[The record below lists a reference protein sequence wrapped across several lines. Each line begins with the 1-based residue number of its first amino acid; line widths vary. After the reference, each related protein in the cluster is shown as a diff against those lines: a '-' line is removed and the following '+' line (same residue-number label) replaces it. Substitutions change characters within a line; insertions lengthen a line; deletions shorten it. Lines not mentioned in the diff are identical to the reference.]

1 MVDPAPTPPLGGRRP
16 RSLRSRLLAAGVSDS
31 GRALA
36 CLGDPALTRLLPP
49 AGADDPG
56 APAHALAGALA
67 ATADPDL
74 ALLSLVR
81 LARAVDDGAGGPAG
95 AGTEAD
101 NGDAGTGNT
110 ADGGT
115 GTEAADAGAGDGAGP
130 RESPRRLLARL
141 LRRAPDAAARAAP
154 RPDWAPA
161 PVGEDA
167 PDEQLRHLQRLL
179 AVLGSSSAL
188 GDFLAAHPEGLA
200 ALAPAR
206 APDAPGL
213 PDARTA
219 LSAAVTEALGR
230 PAAGDDPDSAPDGG
244 TGTADRDAVARAT
257 SALRTAYRNRLLGI
271 VADDLTSPDPYQ
283 HVETVGRRMSDLADA
298 ALDAALLIARRA
310 VGPPARDAALAV
322 IAMGKTGARELNYI
336 SDVDVVYVVAPA
348 EGRQVPEE
356 ELLAAGT
363 AIATELAAVVSS
375 TGAEP
380 PLWPLDTGLRPEGKD
395 GALVRTLASHVAYYQ
410 RWAASWEFQ
419 ALLKARAAAGD
430 EALGRAYEQAVAPFI
445 WSASLRDNF
454 VDDARAMRR
463 RVERASEPRNGQDR
477 RIKLGPGGLRD
488 VEFTVQLLQLVH
500 GRGDRSLRVRP
511 TLTALRALS
520 DGGYVSRGAA
530 GALGD
535 GYRVLRLLEHR
546 SQLHRL
552 RRTHDLPDSDA
563 DLRRIGRGIDRT
575 ALNDPDTLREAFRA
589 ARRQVRSLHE
599 EIYYRPLLGA
609 AAGLTADEMTLTP
622 RAAGERL
629 AAVGYRDPAGAMHHI
644 QALTEGVSRRAAIQ
658 RQLLPVIIGW
668 LGEGPDPDSG
678 LLSFRTLSEK
688 IGGSHWYLAML
699 RDSPVAAR
707 RLCHVLSG
715 ARWTTDRLAERPES
729 IAWLDDDAELQPRD
743 AAALRE
749 EACHILRR
757 RSLHASDA
765 ADPEHEAREAM
776 QAVMSLRSR
785 ELLRAAL
792 ADSLDGLDPAR
803 TAAILTAATDA
814 ALEGALGIATAL
826 VIARRDGA
834 RALADG
840 PDERGRWA
848 AARADHAII
857 AMGRLGGAETGFASD
872 ADLLFVHRPRGG
884 ADGRAAVDAAAGAPE
899 AAGTMTVGAASE
911 SAAEAAAAEAEEVA
925 RTVVGLLAGARPH
938 PLTADADLRPEGRR
952 GPMSR
957 SLDSYREYYGR
968 WARTWERQALLRA
981 RPCAGDEDLA
991 RAFTDLID
999 PLRWPR
1005 EGLEPQALREIRRLK
1020 ARMESERLPRGADP
1034 ALHLKLGPGGLSDVE
1049 WVAQILQLSHAGT
1062 HPGLRTTSTIGALE
1076 AAARDGLIDAEDAR
1090 RLTASW
1096 QLATRVRAANVIGT
1110 GRDGGARIDLLPSD
1124 PLEIRVVGRLLG
1136 LEPGRERDLE
1146 DLYRKTARHA
1156 RLVAERILFGGAG
1169 AAGGS
1174 AAAGAVTAP
1183 SPPVAAAP
1191 PTAATLS
1198 PSAAAAGTATSP
1210 AAPSPVPTAAPQ
1222 AGPPQA
1228 AVRRGSGSPPGG
1240 TGPATSDGASPGR
1253 PTPKPA
1259 SAPTPPSAPGRTPP
1273 SAPGQALPAP
1283 ASPGGRRRRQNRGP
1297 YPWS

>member
-36 CLGDPALTRLLPP
+36 CLGDGALTRLLPP
-49 AGADDPG
+49 APADDPG
-56 APAHALAGALA
+56 AGAHALAGALA
-67 ATADPDL
+67 AAADPDL

-81 LARAVDDGAGGPAG
+81 LARALDADPA
-95 AGTEAD
+95 
-101 NGDAGTGNT
+101 
-110 ADGGT
+110 
-115 GTEAADAGAGDGAGP
+115 AGP
-130 RESPRRLLARL
+130 RDSPRDLLARL

-219 LSAAVTEALGR
+219 LRAAVTGALGR
-230 PAAGDDPDSAPDGG
+230 PAAEGGPGSEGGPGDAGGGADGAGDGPDGPGSGPDGG
-244 TGTADRDAVARAT
+244 TGAADRDAVVRAT
-257 SALRTAYRNRLLGI
+257 SALRTAYRDRLLGI

-500 GRGDRSLRVRP
+500 GRGDQTLRVRP

-622 RAAGERL
+622 RAASERL

-884 ADGRAAVDAAAGAPE
+884 EV
-899 AAGTMTVGAASE
+899 SE
-911 SAAEAAAAEAEEVA
+911 SAAEAAAAEAEEIA

-1034 ALHLKLGPGGLSDVE
+1034 ARHLKLGPGGLSDVE

-1090 RLTASW
+1090 RLTAAW

-1174 AAAGAVTAP
+1174 ATAGAATAP
-1183 SPPVAAAP
+1183 SPSSAAAP
-1191 PTAATLS
+1191 PTAAAVS
-1198 PSAAAAGTATSP
+1198 PSAAVAGTAASP
-1210 AAPSPVPTAAPQ
+1210 AAPSPLRSAAARAATAPSPPTASAAAPQ
-1222 AGPPQA
+1222 AGPPGTA
-1228 AVRRGSGSPPGG
+1228 ARRGSGPPPGA

-1259 SAPTPPSAPGRTPP
+1259 SAPTPPSAPGRTLP
-1273 SAPGQALPAP
+1273 SAP

>member
-36 CLGDPALTRLLPP
+36 CLGDGALTRLLPP
-49 AGADDPG
+49 APADDPG
-56 APAHALAGALA
+56 AGAHALAGALA
-67 ATADPDL
+67 AAADPDL

-81 LARAVDDGAGGPAG
+81 LARALDADPA
-95 AGTEAD
+95 
-101 NGDAGTGNT
+101 
-110 ADGGT
+110 
-115 GTEAADAGAGDGAGP
+115 AGP
-130 RESPRRLLARL
+130 RDSPRDLLARL

-219 LSAAVTEALGR
+219 LRAAVTGALGR
-230 PAAGDDPDSAPDGG
+230 PAAEGGPGSEGGPGDAGGGADGAGDGPDGPGSGPDGG
-244 TGTADRDAVARAT
+244 TGAADRDAVVRAT
-257 SALRTAYRNRLLGI
+257 SALRTAYRDRLLGI

-500 GRGDRSLRVRP
+500 GRGDQTLRVRP

-884 ADGRAAVDAAAGAPE
+884 EV
-899 AAGTMTVGAASE
+899 SE
-911 SAAEAAAAEAEEVA
+911 SAAEAAAAEAEEIA

-1034 ALHLKLGPGGLSDVE
+1034 ARHLKLGPGGLSDVE

-1090 RLTASW
+1090 RLTAAW

-1174 AAAGAVTAP
+1174 ATAGAATAP
-1183 SPPVAAAP
+1183 SPSSAAAP
-1191 PTAATLS
+1191 PTAAAVS
-1198 PSAAAAGTATSP
+1198 PSAAVAGTAASP
-1210 AAPSPVPTAAPQ
+1210 AAPSPLRSAATARAATAPSPPGASVAAAPQ
-1222 AGPPQA
+1222 VGPPGA

-1240 TGPATSDGASPGR
+1240 TGPAASDGASPGR

-1259 SAPTPPSAPGRTPP
+1259 SAPTPPSAPGRTLP
-1273 SAPGQALPAP
+1273 SAP

>member
-81 LARAVDDGAGGPAG
+81 LARAVDA
-95 AGTEAD
+95 
-101 NGDAGTGNT
+101 
-110 ADGGT
+110 
-115 GTEAADAGAGDGAGP
+115 GAGP

-219 LSAAVTEALGR
+219 LRAAVTGALGR
-230 PAAGDDPDSAPDGG
+230 PAAEDGPGSEGDPGDAGGGADGAGDGPDGPGSGPDGG
-244 TGTADRDAVARAT
+244 TGAADRDAVARAT
-257 SALRTAYRNRLLGI
+257 SALRTAYRDRLLGI

-310 VGPPARDAALAV
+310 VGPPARDTALAV

-463 RVERASEPRNGQDR
+463 RVERASEPRDGQDR

-500 GRGDRSLRVRP
+500 GRGDQTLRVRP

-792 ADSLDGLDPAR
+792 ADSLDGLDPVR

-857 AMGRLGGAETGFASD
+857 AMGRFGGAETGFASD

-884 ADGRAAVDAAAGAPE
+884 EV
-899 AAGTMTVGAASE
+899 SE
-911 SAAEAAAAEAEEVA
+911 TAAEAAAAEAEEVA

-1090 RLTASW
+1090 RLTAAW

-1174 AAAGAVTAP
+1174 AAAGAATAP
-1183 SPPVAAAP
+1183 SPPGAAPSPPGASVAAAP
-1191 PTAATLS
+1191 P
-1198 PSAAAAGTATSP
+1198 
-1210 AAPSPVPTAAPQ
+1210 
-1222 AGPPQA
+1222 AGPSRA
-1228 AVRRGSGSPPGG
+1228 AVRRGSGAPPGG

-1273 SAPGQALPAP
+1273 SAPGQALPAAP

>member
-81 LARAVDDGAGGPAG
+81 LARAVDDGPGGPAG

-110 ADGGT
+110 ADVGT
-115 GTEAADAGAGDGAGP
+115 GTEAAGAGP
-130 RESPRRLLARL
+130 RDSPRRLLARL

-219 LSAAVTEALGR
+219 LRAAVTGALGR
-230 PAAGDDPDSAPDGG
+230 PAAGDDPGSEGGPGDTGGGADGAGDGPDNPDSAPDGG

-310 VGPPARDAALAV
+310 VGPPARDTALAV

-500 GRGDRSLRVRP
+500 GRGDQSLRVRP

-743 AAALRE
+743 ADALRE

-884 ADGRAAVDAAAGAPE
+884 GDGRAAAGASEPAAAGA
-899 AAGTMTVGAASE
+899 SE
-911 SAAEAAAAEAEEVA
+911 TAAEAAAAEAEEVA

-999 PLRWPR
+999 PLRRPR

-1034 ALHLKLGPGGLSDVE
+1034 ARHLKLGPGGLSDVE

-1090 RLTASW
+1090 RLIAAW

-1169 AAGGS
+1169 GS
-1174 AAAGAVTAP
+1174 AAAGAATAP
-1183 SPPVAAAP
+1183 SPPVAAASP
-1191 PTAATLS
+1191 PGAS
-1198 PSAAAAGTATSP
+1198 
-1210 AAPSPVPTAAPQ
+1210 VAAPQ
-1222 AGPPQA
+1222 AGPPRGA
-1228 AVRRGSGSPPGG
+1228 AVRRGSGSSSGG
-1240 TGPATSDGASPGR
+1240 TGPATSDGTSPGR
-1253 PTPKPA
+1253 STPKPA

-1273 SAPGQALPAP
+1273 SAPGQALPTP

>member
-36 CLGDPALTRLLPP
+36 CLGDGALTRLLPP
-49 AGADDPG
+49 APADDPG
-56 APAHALAGALA
+56 TGAHALAGALA
-67 ATADPDL
+67 AAADPDL

-81 LARAVDDGAGGPAG
+81 LARALDADPA
-95 AGTEAD
+95 
-101 NGDAGTGNT
+101 
-110 ADGGT
+110 
-115 GTEAADAGAGDGAGP
+115 AGP
-130 RESPRRLLARL
+130 RDSPRDLLARL

-154 RPDWAPA
+154 RPDWAPS

-188 GDFLAAHPEGLA
+188 GDFLAAHPGALA

-206 APDAPGL
+206 APDAPGQ

-219 LSAAVTEALGR
+219 LRIAVTRALGR
-230 PAAGDDPDSAPDGG
+230 LDGDSGADDP
-244 TGTADRDAVARAT
+244 DAVARAT

-310 VGPPARDAALAV
+310 VGPPARGTALAV

-348 EGRQVPEE
+348 EGRQTPEE

-363 AIATELAAVVSS
+363 ALATELAAVVSA

-463 RVERASEPRNGQDR
+463 RVERASEPRDGQDR

-500 GRGDRSLRVRP
+500 GRGDQTLRVRP

-814 ALEGALGIATAL
+814 VLEGALGIATAL
-826 VIARRDGA
+826 VIARRDGV

-857 AMGRLGGAETGFASD
+857 AMGRFGGAETGFASD

-884 ADGRAAVDAAAGAPE
+884 EV
-899 AAGTMTVGAASE
+899 SE
-911 SAAEAAAAEAEEVA
+911 TAAEAAAAEAEEVA

-999 PLRWPR
+999 PLRRPR

-1034 ALHLKLGPGGLSDVE
+1034 ARHLKLGPGGLSDVE

-1076 AAARDGLIDAEDAR
+1076 AAARDGLIDAEVAR
-1090 RLTASW
+1090 RLTAAW

-1174 AAAGAVTAP
+1174 AAAGAATAP
-1183 SPPVAAAP
+1183 SPPSAAPSPGASVAAAP
-1191 PTAATLS
+1191 P
-1198 PSAAAAGTATSP
+1198 
-1210 AAPSPVPTAAPQ
+1210 
-1222 AGPPQA
+1222 AGPPRA

-1240 TGPATSDGASPGR
+1240 TTGPAASDGTSPGR
-1253 PTPKPA
+1253 STPKPA
-1259 SAPTPPSAPGRTPP
+1259 SAPTPP

>member
-1 MVDPAPTPPLGGRRP
+1 MVDPAPTPSLGGRRP

-36 CLGDPALTRLLPP
+36 CLGDGALTRLLPP
-49 AGADDPG
+49 APADDPG
-56 APAHALAGALA
+56 AGAHALAGALA
-67 ATADPDL
+67 AAADPDL

-81 LARAVDDGAGGPAG
+81 LARALDAGAGAGDTADDDAGGPAR
-95 AGTEAD
+95 
-101 NGDAGTGNT
+101 
-110 ADGGT
+110 ADG
-115 GTEAADAGAGDGAGP
+115 P
-130 RESPRRLLARL
+130 RDSPRRLLARL

-154 RPDWAPA
+154 RPDWAPS

-206 APDAPGL
+206 APDAPGQ

-219 LSAAVTEALGR
+219 LRAAVTGALGR
-230 PAAGDDPDSAPDGG
+230 LGDDDGPGSEGGPGNAGGGADGAGNGPDGPDSGPAAG
-244 TGTADRDAVARAT
+244 TGTADRDAVARTT
-257 SALRTAYRNRLLGI
+257 SALRTAYRERLLGI
-271 VADDLTSPDPYQ
+271 VADDLTAPDPYQ

-310 VGPPARDAALAV
+310 VGPPARGTALAV

-500 GRGDRSLRVRP
+500 GRGDQTLRVRP

-857 AMGRLGGAETGFASD
+857 AMGRFGGAETGFASD

-884 ADGRAAVDAAAGAPE
+884 EVSE
-899 AAGTMTVGAASE
+899 A
-911 SAAEAAAAEAEEVA
+911 AAEAAAAEAEEVA
-925 RTVVGLLAGARPH
+925 RTVVRLLAGARPH

-999 PLRWPR
+999 PLRRPR

-1034 ALHLKLGPGGLSDVE
+1034 ARHLKLGPGGLSDVE

-1090 RLTASW
+1090 RLTAAW

-1174 AAAGAVTAP
+1174 AAAGTATAP
-1183 SPPVAAAP
+1183 SPPSAAP
-1191 PTAATLS
+1191 PPPGAS
-1198 PSAAAAGTATSP
+1198 V
-1210 AAPSPVPTAAPQ
+1210 AAPP
-1222 AGPPQA
+1222 AGPPRS
-1228 AVRRGSGSPPGG
+1228 AVRRGSGPPPGG
-1240 TGPATSDGASPGR
+1240 TGPATSDGTSPGR

-1259 SAPTPPSAPGRTPP
+1259 SAPTPPSAPGRT
-1273 SAPGQALPAP
+1273 LPAAP
-1283 ASPGGRRRRQNRGP
+1283 ASLGGRRRRQNRGP

>member
-36 CLGDPALTRLLPP
+36 CLGDGALTRLLPP
-49 AGADDPG
+49 APADDPG
-56 APAHALAGALA
+56 AGAHALAGALA

-81 LARAVDDGAGGPAG
+81 LARAVDAGAGAGDTADDDAGGPAR
-95 AGTEAD
+95 
-101 NGDAGTGNT
+101 
-110 ADGGT
+110 ADG
-115 GTEAADAGAGDGAGP
+115 P
-130 RESPRRLLARL
+130 RDSPRDLLARL

-154 RPDWAPA
+154 RPDWAPS

-188 GDFLAAHPEGLA
+188 GDFLAAHPDALA

-206 APDAPGL
+206 APGAPGQ

-219 LSAAVTEALGR
+219 LRAAVTGALGR
-230 PAAGDDPDSAPDGG
+230 LGDDDGSLDGDSG
-244 TGTADRDAVARAT
+244 ADDPDAVARAT
-257 SALRTAYRNRLLGI
+257 SALRTAYRERLLGI
-271 VADDLTSPDPYQ
+271 VADDLTAPDPYQ

-310 VGPPARDAALAV
+310 VGPPARDTALAV

-520 DGGYVSRGAA
+520 NGGYVSRGAA

-884 ADGRAAVDAAAGAPE
+884 EV
-899 AAGTMTVGAASE
+899 SE
-911 SAAEAAAAEAEEVA
+911 SAAEAAAAEAEDVA

-999 PLRWPR
+999 PLRRPR

-1090 RLTASW
+1090 RLTAAW

-1174 AAAGAVTAP
+1174 ATAGAATAP
-1183 SPPVAAAP
+1183 SPPSAAAP
-1191 PTAATLS
+1191 PPGAS
-1198 PSAAAAGTATSP
+1198 
-1210 AAPSPVPTAAPQ
+1210 VAAPQ
-1222 AGPPQA
+1222 ASPPRGA
-1228 AVRRGSGSPPGG
+1228 AVRRGSGSSSGG
-1240 TGPATSDGASPGR
+1240 TGPAASDGTSPGR
-1253 PTPKPA
+1253 SMPKPA
-1259 SAPTPPSAPGRTPP
+1259 SVPTPPSAPGRTPP
-1273 SAPGQALPAP
+1273 SAPGQALPTP

>member
-36 CLGDPALTRLLPP
+36 CLGDGALTRLLPP
-49 AGADDPG
+49 APADDPG
-56 APAHALAGALA
+56 TGAHALAGALA
-67 ATADPDL
+67 AAADPDL

-81 LARAVDDGAGGPAG
+81 LARALDAGAGAGDTADDDAGGPAR
-95 AGTEAD
+95 
-101 NGDAGTGNT
+101 
-110 ADGGT
+110 ADG
-115 GTEAADAGAGDGAGP
+115 P
-130 RESPRRLLARL
+130 RDSPRDLLARL

-154 RPDWAPA
+154 RPDWAPS

-188 GDFLAAHPEGLA
+188 GDFLAAHPDALA

-206 APDAPGL
+206 APGAPGQ
-213 PDARTA
+213 PDTRTA
-219 LSAAVTEALGR
+219 LRAAVTGALGR
-230 PAAGDDPDSAPDGG
+230 PVAEDGPGSEGDPGGADGAGDGPDDPDSAPDGG

-271 VADDLTSPDPYQ
+271 VADDLTATDPYQ

-310 VGPPARDAALAV
+310 VGSPARNTALAV

-348 EGRQVPEE
+348 EGRRVPEE

-395 GALVRTLASHVAYYQ
+395 GALVRTLASHVAYYR

-500 GRGDRSLRVRP
+500 GRGDQTLRVRP

-803 TAAILTAATDA
+803 TAAILTAAADA

-884 ADGRAAVDAAAGAPE
+884 ATG
-899 AAGTMTVGAASE
+899 ASE
-911 SAAEAAAAEAEEVA
+911 TAAEAAAAEAEEVA

-1034 ALHLKLGPGGLSDVE
+1034 ARHLKLGPGGLSDVE

-1090 RLTASW
+1090 RLTAAW

-1156 RLVAERILFGGAG
+1156 RLVAERILFGRAED
-1169 AAGGS
+1169 AGGS
-1174 AAAGAVTAP
+1174 AAAGAATAP
-1183 SPPVAAAP
+1183 SPSSAAAPPPGVSVAAAP
-1191 PTAATLS
+1191 QVGP
-1198 PSAAAAGTATSP
+1198 PGAAA
-1210 AAPSPVPTAAPQ
+1210 
-1222 AGPPQA
+1222 
-1228 AVRRGSGSPPGG
+1228 RRGSGSSPGA

-1253 PTPKPA
+1253 PTPKLA
-1259 SAPTPPSAPGRTPP
+1259 SAPTPP

>member
-81 LARAVDDGAGGPAG
+81 LARAVDAGAGGS
-95 AGTEAD
+95 
-101 NGDAGTGNT
+101 
-110 ADGGT
+110 
-115 GTEAADAGAGDGAGP
+115 AGAGDGAGP
-130 RESPRRLLARL
+130 RDSSRRLLARL

-219 LSAAVTEALGR
+219 LRAAVTGALGR
-230 PAAGDDPDSAPDGG
+230 PAAEGGPGSEGGPGDAGGGADGAGATPDGPGSGPDGG
-244 TGTADRDAVARAT
+244 TGAADRDAVVRAT
-257 SALRTAYRNRLLGI
+257 SALRTAYRDRLLGI

-348 EGRQVPEE
+348 EGRRVPEE

-500 GRGDRSLRVRP
+500 GRGDQTLRVRP

-840 PDERGRWA
+840 PDEEGRWA

-884 ADGRAAVDAAAGAPE
+884 EV
-899 AAGTMTVGAASE
+899 SE
-911 SAAEAAAAEAEEVA
+911 TAAEAAAAEAEEVA
-925 RTVVGLLAGARPH
+925 RTVVRLLAGARPH

-999 PLRWPR
+999 PLRRPR
-1005 EGLEPQALREIRRLK
+1005 EGLEPQALREVRRLK

-1090 RLTASW
+1090 RLTAAW

-1174 AAAGAVTAP
+1174 AAAGAATAP
-1183 SPPVAAAP
+1183 SPPSAALPPGASVAAAP
-1191 PTAATLS
+1191 P
-1198 PSAAAAGTATSP
+1198 
-1210 AAPSPVPTAAPQ
+1210 
-1222 AGPPQA
+1222 AGPPRGA
-1228 AVRRGSGSPPGG
+1228 SRRGSGSPPGG
-1240 TGPATSDGASPGR
+1240 TGPAGSGGEPPRR

-1259 SAPTPPSAPGRTPP
+1259 SAPTPPSEPGRNLP
-1273 SAPGQALPAP
+1273 SAPGEALPAAQ

>member
-36 CLGDPALTRLLPP
+36 CLGDGALTRLLPP
-49 AGADDPG
+49 APADDPG
-56 APAHALAGALA
+56 AGAHALAGALA
-67 ATADPDL
+67 AAADPDL

-81 LARAVDDGAGGPAG
+81 LARALDADPA
-95 AGTEAD
+95 
-101 NGDAGTGNT
+101 
-110 ADGGT
+110 
-115 GTEAADAGAGDGAGP
+115 AGP
-130 RESPRRLLARL
+130 RDSPRDLLARL

-154 RPDWAPA
+154 RPDWALS

-188 GDFLAAHPEGLA
+188 GDFLAAHPDALA

-206 APDAPGL
+206 APDAPGQ

-219 LSAAVTEALGR
+219 LRAAVTGALGR
-230 PAAGDDPDSAPDGG
+230 PGDDDGSLDGDSG
-244 TGTADRDAVARAT
+244 TDDPDAVARAT

-310 VGPPARDAALAV
+310 VGPPARDTALAV

-463 RVERASEPRNGQDR
+463 RVERASEPRDGQDR

-500 GRGDRSLRVRP
+500 GRGDQTLRVRP

-765 ADPEHEAREAM
+765 ANPEHEAREAM

-826 VIARRDGA
+826 VIARRDGV

-857 AMGRLGGAETGFASD
+857 AMGRLGGAETSFASD

-884 ADGRAAVDAAAGAPE
+884 E
-899 AAGTMTVGAASE
+899 ASE
-911 SAAEAAAAEAEEVA
+911 TAAEAAAAEAEEVA

-1005 EGLEPQALREIRRLK
+1005 GGLEPQALREIRRLK

-1090 RLTASW
+1090 RLTAAW

-1174 AAAGAVTAP
+1174 AAAGAATAP
-1183 SPPVAAAP
+1183 SPPSAALPPGASVAAAP
-1191 PTAATLS
+1191 P
-1198 PSAAAAGTATSP
+1198 
-1210 AAPSPVPTAAPQ
+1210 
-1222 AGPPQA
+1222 AGPPRGA
-1228 AVRRGSGSPPGG
+1228 SRRGSGSPPGG
-1240 TGPATSDGASPGR
+1240 TGPAASDGASPGR

-1259 SAPTPPSAPGRTPP
+1259 SAPTPPSAPGRTLP
-1273 SAPGQALPAP
+1273 SAPGQALPAAQ

>member
-81 LARAVDDGAGGPAG
+81 LARAVDAGAGGS
-95 AGTEAD
+95 
-101 NGDAGTGNT
+101 
-110 ADGGT
+110 
-115 GTEAADAGAGDGAGP
+115 AGAGDGAGP
-130 RESPRRLLARL
+130 RDSPRRLLARL

-219 LSAAVTEALGR
+219 LRAAVTGALGR
-230 PAAGDDPDSAPDGG
+230 PAAGDGPGSEGGPGDAGGGADGAGDGPDNPDSAPDGG

-310 VGPPARDAALAV
+310 VGPPARDTALAV

-463 RVERASEPRNGQDR
+463 RVERASEPRNGRDR

-500 GRGDRSLRVRP
+500 GRGDQTLRVRP

-884 ADGRAAVDAAAGAPE
+884 EV
-899 AAGTMTVGAASE
+899 SE
-911 SAAEAAAAEAEEVA
+911 TAAEAAAAEAEEVA

-1034 ALHLKLGPGGLSDVE
+1034 ARHLKLGPGGLSDVE

-1090 RLTASW
+1090 RLTAAW

-1174 AAAGAVTAP
+1174 AAAGAATAP
-1183 SPPVAAAP
+1183 SPPSAAPSPGASVAAAP
-1191 PTAATLS
+1191 P
-1198 PSAAAAGTATSP
+1198 
-1210 AAPSPVPTAAPQ
+1210 
-1222 AGPPQA
+1222 AGPPRA

-1240 TGPATSDGASPGR
+1240 TTGPAASDGTSPGR
-1253 PTPKPA
+1253 STPKPA
-1259 SAPTPPSAPGRTPP
+1259 SAPTPP

>member
-1 MVDPAPTPPLGGRRP
+1 
-16 RSLRSRLLAAGVSDS
+16 
-31 GRALA
+31 
-36 CLGDPALTRLLPP
+36 
-49 AGADDPG
+49 
-56 APAHALAGALA
+56 
-67 ATADPDL
+67 
-74 ALLSLVR
+74 
-81 LARAVDDGAGGPAG
+81 
-95 AGTEAD
+95 
-101 NGDAGTGNT
+101 
-110 ADGGT
+110 
-115 GTEAADAGAGDGAGP
+115 
-130 RESPRRLLARL
+130 
-141 LRRAPDAAARAAP
+141 
-154 RPDWAPA
+154 
-161 PVGEDA
+161 
-167 PDEQLRHLQRLL
+167 
-179 AVLGSSSAL
+179 
-188 GDFLAAHPEGLA
+188 
-200 ALAPAR
+200 
-206 APDAPGL
+206 PDAPGL

-219 LSAAVTEALGR
+219 LRAAVTGALGR
-230 PAAGDDPDSAPDGG
+230 PAAGDGPGSEGGPGDAGGGADGAGAVPDGPGSGPDGG

-500 GRGDRSLRVRP
+500 GRGDQTLRVRP

-826 VIARRDGA
+826 AIARRDGA
-834 RALADG
+834 RALAGG
-840 PDERGRWA
+840 PDEEGRWA

-884 ADGRAAVDAAAGAPE
+884 EV
-899 AAGTMTVGAASE
+899 SE
-911 SAAEAAAAEAEEVA
+911 TAAEAAAAEAEEVA

-999 PLRWPR
+999 PLRRPR

-1034 ALHLKLGPGGLSDVE
+1034 ARHLKLGPGGLSDVE

-1090 RLTASW
+1090 RLTAAW

-1174 AAAGAVTAP
+1174 AAAGAATAP
-1183 SPPVAAAP
+1183 SPPVAAA
-1191 PTAATLS
+1191 S
-1198 PSAAAAGTATSP
+1198 PSGASVA
-1210 AAPSPVPTAAPQ
+1210 AAPQ
-1222 AGPPQA
+1222 VGPPGA
-1228 AVRRGSGSPPGG
+1228 AARRGSGSPPGG
-1240 TGPATSDGASPGR
+1240 TGPAASDGASPGR

-1259 SAPTPPSAPGRTPP
+1259 SAPTPPSAPGRTLP
-1273 SAPGQALPAP
+1273 SAP

>member
-81 LARAVDDGAGGPAG
+81 LARAVDDGAG
-95 AGTEAD
+95 
-101 NGDAGTGNT
+101 
-110 ADGGT
+110 
-115 GTEAADAGAGDGAGP
+115 P
-130 RESPRRLLARL
+130 RDSPRRLLARL

-219 LSAAVTEALGR
+219 LRAAVTGALGR
-230 PAAGDDPDSAPDGG
+230 PAAEGGPGSEGSPGDTGGGADGAGDGPDDPDSGPDGG
-244 TGTADRDAVARAT
+244 TGPADRDAVARAT

-348 EGRQVPEE
+348 EGRRVPEE

-500 GRGDRSLRVRP
+500 GRGDQTLRVRP

-826 VIARRDGA
+826 AIARRDGA
-834 RALADG
+834 RALAGG
-840 PDERGRWA
+840 PDEEGRWA

-884 ADGRAAVDAAAGAPE
+884 EV
-899 AAGTMTVGAASE
+899 SE
-911 SAAEAAAAEAEEVA
+911 TAAEAAAAEAEEVA

-1034 ALHLKLGPGGLSDVE
+1034 ARHLKLGPGGLSDVE

-1076 AAARDGLIDAEDAR
+1076 AAARDGLIDADDAR
-1090 RLTASW
+1090 RLIAAW

-1146 DLYRKTARHA
+1146 DIYRKTARHA

-1174 AAAGAVTAP
+1174 AAVGAATAP
-1183 SPPVAAAP
+1183 SPPVAAASP
-1191 PTAATLS
+1191 PGASVA
-1198 PSAAAAGTATSP
+1198 
-1210 AAPSPVPTAAPQ
+1210 AAPQ
-1222 AGPPQA
+1222 VGPPGA
-1228 AVRRGSGSPPGG
+1228 AVRRGSGSPPDG
-1240 TGPATSDGASPGR
+1240 TGPAASDGASPGR

>member
-81 LARAVDDGAGGPAG
+81 LARAVD
-95 AGTEAD
+95 
-101 NGDAGTGNT
+101 
-110 ADGGT
+110 
-115 GTEAADAGAGDGAGP
+115 DGAGP

-219 LSAAVTEALGR
+219 LRAAVTGALGR
-230 PAAGDDPDSAPDGG
+230 PAAEDGPGSEGDPGDAGGGADGAGDGPDGPDSGPDNG

-310 VGPPARDAALAV
+310 VGSPARNTALAV

-500 GRGDRSLRVRP
+500 GRGDQSLRVRP

-884 ADGRAAVDAAAGAPE
+884 ATG
-899 AAGTMTVGAASE
+899 ASE
-911 SAAEAAAAEAEEVA
+911 TAAEAAAAEAEEVA

-999 PLRWPR
+999 PLRRPR

-1090 RLTASW
+1090 RLIAAW

-1146 DLYRKTARHA
+1146 DLYRKMARHA

-1169 AAGGS
+1169 AAGGR
-1174 AAAGAVTAP
+1174 AAAGAATAS
-1183 SPPVAAAP
+1183 SPPVAAASP
-1191 PTAATLS
+1191 PGAS
-1198 PSAAAAGTATSP
+1198 VAAAP
-1210 AAPSPVPTAAPQ
+1210 P
-1222 AGPPQA
+1222 AGPSRA
-1228 AVRRGSGSPPGG
+1228 AVRRGSGPPPGG

>member
-81 LARAVDDGAGGPAG
+81 LARAVDDGPGGSAG
-95 AGTEAD
+95 AGA
-101 NGDAGTGNT
+101 
-110 ADGGT
+110 
-115 GTEAADAGAGDGAGP
+115 GAGP

-161 PVGEDA
+161 PIGEDA

-219 LSAAVTEALGR
+219 LRAAVTGALGR
-230 PAAGDDPDSAPDGG
+230 PAAGDGPGSEGGPGDAGGGADGAGAVPDGPGSGPDGG

-500 GRGDRSLRVRP
+500 GRGDQTLRVRP

-826 VIARRDGA
+826 AIARRDGA
-834 RALADG
+834 RALAGG
-840 PDERGRWA
+840 PDEEGRWA

-884 ADGRAAVDAAAGAPE
+884 EV
-899 AAGTMTVGAASE
+899 SE
-911 SAAEAAAAEAEEVA
+911 TAAEAAAAEAEEVA

-999 PLRWPR
+999 PLRRPR

-1034 ALHLKLGPGGLSDVE
+1034 ARHLKLGPGGLSDVE

-1090 RLTASW
+1090 RLTAAW

-1174 AAAGAVTAP
+1174 AAAGAATAP
-1183 SPPVAAAP
+1183 SPPVAAA
-1191 PTAATLS
+1191 S
-1198 PSAAAAGTATSP
+1198 PSGASVA
-1210 AAPSPVPTAAPQ
+1210 AAPQ
-1222 AGPPQA
+1222 VGPPGA
-1228 AVRRGSGSPPGG
+1228 AARRGSGSPPGG
-1240 TGPATSDGASPGR
+1240 TGPAASDGASPGR

-1259 SAPTPPSAPGRTPP
+1259 SAPTPPSAPGRTLP
-1273 SAPGQALPAP
+1273 SAP

>member
-81 LARAVDDGAGGPAG
+81 LARAVDDGPGGPAG
-95 AGTEAD
+95 ARTEAD

-110 ADGGT
+110 ADVGT
-115 GTEAADAGAGDGAGP
+115 GTEAAGAGAGAGP

-230 PAAGDDPDSAPDGG
+230 PAAG

-310 VGPPARDAALAV
+310 VGPSARDAALAV

-857 AMGRLGGAETGFASD
+857 AMGRLGGAETSFASD

-884 ADGRAAVDAAAGAPE
+884 ATG
-899 AAGTMTVGAASE
+899 ASE
-911 SAAEAAAAEAEEVA
+911 TAAEAAAAEAEEIA

-1034 ALHLKLGPGGLSDVE
+1034 ARHLKLGPGGLSDVE

-1090 RLTASW
+1090 RLTAAW

-1156 RLVAERILFGGAG
+1156 RLVAERILFGGA
-1169 AAGGS
+1169 A
-1174 AAAGAVTAP
+1174 TAP
-1183 SPPVAAAP
+1183 SPPVAAA
-1191 PTAATLS
+1191 S
-1198 PSAAAAGTATSP
+1198 PSGASVA
-1210 AAPSPVPTAAPQ
+1210 AAPQ
-1222 AGPPQA
+1222 VGPPGA
-1228 AVRRGSGSPPGG
+1228 AARRGSGSPPGG
-1240 TGPATSDGASPGR
+1240 TGPAASDGTPPGR

-1259 SAPTPPSAPGRTPP
+1259 SAPTPPSAPGPTPP
-1273 SAPGQALPAP
+1273 SAPGQALPVAP

>member
-81 LARAVDDGAGGPAG
+81 LARAVDDGAG
-95 AGTEAD
+95 
-101 NGDAGTGNT
+101 
-110 ADGGT
+110 
-115 GTEAADAGAGDGAGP
+115 P
-130 RESPRRLLARL
+130 RDSPRRLLARL

-219 LSAAVTEALGR
+219 LRAAVTGALGR
-230 PAAGDDPDSAPDGG
+230 PAAEGGPGSEGGPGDAGGGADGAGDGPDGPDSGPAAG

-348 EGRQVPEE
+348 EGRRVPEE

-500 GRGDRSLRVRP
+500 GRGDQTLRVRP

-826 VIARRDGA
+826 AIARRDGA
-834 RALADG
+834 RALAGG
-840 PDERGRWA
+840 PDEEGRWA

-884 ADGRAAVDAAAGAPE
+884 EV
-899 AAGTMTVGAASE
+899 SE
-911 SAAEAAAAEAEEVA
+911 TAAEAAAAEAEEVA

-1034 ALHLKLGPGGLSDVE
+1034 ARHLKLGPGGLSDVE

-1076 AAARDGLIDAEDAR
+1076 AAARDGLIDADDAR
-1090 RLTASW
+1090 RLIAAW

-1146 DLYRKTARHA
+1146 DIYRKTARHA

-1174 AAAGAVTAP
+1174 AAAGAATAP
-1183 SPPVAAAP
+1183 SPPVAAASP
-1191 PTAATLS
+1191 PGASVA
-1198 PSAAAAGTATSP
+1198 
-1210 AAPSPVPTAAPQ
+1210 AAPQ
-1222 AGPPQA
+1222 VGPPGA
-1228 AVRRGSGSPPGG
+1228 AVRRGSGSPPDG
-1240 TGPATSDGASPGR
+1240 TGPAASDGASPGR

>member
-81 LARAVDDGAGGPAG
+81 LARAVDDGAGGSAG
-95 AGTEAD
+95 ADAGVGAG

-115 GTEAADAGAGDGAGP
+115 GTEAADAEP
-130 RESPRRLLARL
+130 RDSPRRLLARL

-219 LSAAVTEALGR
+219 LRAAVTGALGR
-230 PAAGDDPDSAPDGG
+230 PAAGDDPGSEGGPGDAGGGADGAGDGPDDPDSGPDGG

-257 SALRTAYRNRLLGI
+257 SALRTAYRDRLLGI

-310 VGPPARDAALAV
+310 VGPPARDTALAV

-520 DGGYVSRGAA
+520 NGGYVSRGAA

-884 ADGRAAVDAAAGAPE
+884 E
-899 AAGTMTVGAASE
+899 ASE
-911 SAAEAAAAEAEEVA
+911 TAAEAAAAEAEDVA

-999 PLRWPR
+999 PLRRPR

-1034 ALHLKLGPGGLSDVE
+1034 ARHLKLGPGGLSDVE

-1090 RLTASW
+1090 RLTAAW

-1169 AAGGS
+1169 TAGGS
-1174 AAAGAVTAP
+1174 AAAGAATAP
-1183 SPPVAAAP
+1183 SPPVAAA
-1191 PTAATLS
+1191 S
-1198 PSAAAAGTATSP
+1198 PSGASVA
-1210 AAPSPVPTAAPQ
+1210 AAPQ
-1222 AGPPQA
+1222 VGPPGA
-1228 AVRRGSGSPPGG
+1228 AARRGSGSPPGG
-1240 TGPATSDGASPGR
+1240 TGPAASDGASPGR

-1259 SAPTPPSAPGRTPP
+1259 SAPPPPSAPGRTLP
-1273 SAPGQALPAP
+1273 SAP

>member
-81 LARAVDDGAGGPAG
+81 LARAVDAG
-95 AGTEAD
+95 AGLRD
-101 NGDAGTGNT
+101 
-110 ADGGT
+110 
-115 GTEAADAGAGDGAGP
+115 
-130 RESPRRLLARL
+130 SPRRLLARL

-161 PVGEDA
+161 PIGEDA

-219 LSAAVTEALGR
+219 LRAAVTGALGR
-230 PAAGDDPDSAPDGG
+230 LATEDGPGSEGDPGNAGGGADGAGATPDGPDSGPDGG

-500 GRGDRSLRVRP
+500 GRGDQTLRVRP

-826 VIARRDGA
+826 AIARRDGA
-834 RALADG
+834 RALAGG
-840 PDERGRWA
+840 PDEEGRWA

-884 ADGRAAVDAAAGAPE
+884 EV
-899 AAGTMTVGAASE
+899 SE
-911 SAAEAAAAEAEEVA
+911 TAAEAAAAEAEEVA

-999 PLRWPR
+999 PLRRPR

-1034 ALHLKLGPGGLSDVE
+1034 ARHLKLGPGGLSDVE

-1090 RLTASW
+1090 RLTAAW

-1174 AAAGAVTAP
+1174 AAAGAATAP
-1183 SPPVAAAP
+1183 SPPVAAA
-1191 PTAATLS
+1191 S
-1198 PSAAAAGTATSP
+1198 PSGASVA
-1210 AAPSPVPTAAPQ
+1210 AAPQ
-1222 AGPPQA
+1222 VGPPGA
-1228 AVRRGSGSPPGG
+1228 AARRGSGSPPGG
-1240 TGPATSDGASPGR
+1240 TGPAASDGASPGR

-1259 SAPTPPSAPGRTPP
+1259 SAPTPPSAPGRTLP
-1273 SAPGQALPAP
+1273 SAP

>member
-81 LARAVDDGAGGPAG
+81 LARAVDDGPGGSAG
-95 AGTEAD
+95 AGA
-101 NGDAGTGNT
+101 
-110 ADGGT
+110 
-115 GTEAADAGAGDGAGP
+115 GAGP

-219 LSAAVTEALGR
+219 LRAAVTGALGR
-230 PAAGDDPDSAPDGG
+230 PAAGDGPGSEGGPGDAGGGADGAGAVPDGPGSGPDGG

-500 GRGDRSLRVRP
+500 GRGDQTLRVRP

-826 VIARRDGA
+826 AIARRDGA
-834 RALADG
+834 RALAGG
-840 PDERGRWA
+840 PDEEGRWA

-884 ADGRAAVDAAAGAPE
+884 EV
-899 AAGTMTVGAASE
+899 SE
-911 SAAEAAAAEAEEVA
+911 TAAEAAAAEAEEVA

-999 PLRWPR
+999 PLRRPR

-1034 ALHLKLGPGGLSDVE
+1034 ARHLKLGPGGLSDVE

-1090 RLTASW
+1090 RLTAAW

-1174 AAAGAVTAP
+1174 AAAGAATAP
-1183 SPPVAAAP
+1183 SPPVAAA
-1191 PTAATLS
+1191 S
-1198 PSAAAAGTATSP
+1198 PSGASVA
-1210 AAPSPVPTAAPQ
+1210 AAPQ
-1222 AGPPQA
+1222 VGPPGA
-1228 AVRRGSGSPPGG
+1228 AARRGSGSPPGG
-1240 TGPATSDGASPGR
+1240 TGPAASDGASPGR

-1259 SAPTPPSAPGRTPP
+1259 SAPTPPSAPGRTLP
-1273 SAPGQALPAP
+1273 SAP

>member
-81 LARAVDDGAGGPAG
+81 LARAVDDGAG
-95 AGTEAD
+95 
-101 NGDAGTGNT
+101 
-110 ADGGT
+110 
-115 GTEAADAGAGDGAGP
+115 P

-154 RPDWAPA
+154 RPDWAPS

-200 ALAPAR
+200 ALAP
-206 APDAPGL
+206 DAPGQ

-219 LSAAVTEALGR
+219 LRAAVTGALGR
-230 PAAGDDPDSAPDGG
+230 PAAEDGPGSEGDPGDAGGGADGAGDGPDDPDSGPDGG

-500 GRGDRSLRVRP
+500 GRGDQTLRVRP

-826 VIARRDGA
+826 AIARRDGA
-834 RALADG
+834 RALAGG
-840 PDERGRWA
+840 PDEEGRWA

-884 ADGRAAVDAAAGAPE
+884 EV
-899 AAGTMTVGAASE
+899 SE
-911 SAAEAAAAEAEEVA
+911 TAAEAAAAEAEEVA

-999 PLRWPR
+999 PLRRPR

-1034 ALHLKLGPGGLSDVE
+1034 ARHLKLGPGGLSDVE

-1090 RLTASW
+1090 RLTAAW

-1174 AAAGAVTAP
+1174 AAAGAATAP
-1183 SPPVAAAP
+1183 SPPVAAA
-1191 PTAATLS
+1191 S
-1198 PSAAAAGTATSP
+1198 PSGASVA
-1210 AAPSPVPTAAPQ
+1210 AAPQ
-1222 AGPPQA
+1222 VGPPGA
-1228 AVRRGSGSPPGG
+1228 AARRGSGSPPGG
-1240 TGPATSDGASPGR
+1240 TGPAASDGASPGR

-1259 SAPTPPSAPGRTPP
+1259 SAPTPPSAPGRTLP
-1273 SAPGQALPAP
+1273 SAP

>member
-81 LARAVDDGAGGPAG
+81 LARAVDDGAGGSAG

-110 ADGGT
+110 ADV
-115 GTEAADAGAGDGAGP
+115 DAGNGP
-130 RESPRRLLARL
+130 RDSPRRLLARL

-161 PVGEDA
+161 PIGEDA

-200 ALAPAR
+200 ALAPAH

-219 LSAAVTEALGR
+219 LRAAVTGALGR
-230 PAAGDDPDSAPDGG
+230 PAAGDGPGSEGGPGDAGGGADGAGATPDGPGAGPDNG

-348 EGRQVPEE
+348 EGRRVPEE

-500 GRGDRSLRVRP
+500 GRGDQTLRVRP

-575 ALNDPDTLREAFRA
+575 ALSDPDTLREAFRA

-826 VIARRDGA
+826 VIARRDGV

-884 ADGRAAVDAAAGAPE
+884 ATG
-899 AAGTMTVGAASE
+899 ASE
-911 SAAEAAAAEAEEVA
+911 TAAEAAAAEAEEVA

-999 PLRWPR
+999 PLRRPR

-1090 RLTASW
+1090 RLTAAW

-1174 AAAGAVTAP
+1174 ATAGAATAP
-1183 SPPVAAAP
+1183 SPPSAAPSPPSVSVAAAP
-1191 PTAATLS
+1191 P
-1198 PSAAAAGTATSP
+1198 
-1210 AAPSPVPTAAPQ
+1210 
-1222 AGPPQA
+1222 AGPSRA

-1240 TGPATSDGASPGR
+1240 TGPATSDGTSPGR

-1259 SAPTPPSAPGRTPP
+1259 SAPTPPSAPGRTLP
-1273 SAPGQALPAP
+1273 SAP

>member
-81 LARAVDDGAGGPAG
+81 LARAVDDGAG
-95 AGTEAD
+95 
-101 NGDAGTGNT
+101 
-110 ADGGT
+110 
-115 GTEAADAGAGDGAGP
+115 P
-130 RESPRRLLARL
+130 RDSPRRLLARL

-219 LSAAVTEALGR
+219 LRAAVTGALGR
-230 PAAGDDPDSAPDGG
+230 PAAEDGPGSEGGPGDAGGGADGAGDGPDGPDSGPDNG

-310 VGPPARDAALAV
+310 VGSPARDAALAV

-884 ADGRAAVDAAAGAPE
+884 EV
-899 AAGTMTVGAASE
+899 SE

-1034 ALHLKLGPGGLSDVE
+1034 ARHLKLGPGGLSDVE

-1090 RLTASW
+1090 RLTAAW

-1136 LEPGRERDLE
+1136 LEPGQERDLE

-1174 AAAGAVTAP
+1174 AAAGAATAP
-1183 SPPVAAAP
+1183 SPPSAAPSPPSASVAAAP
-1191 PTAATLS
+1191 P
-1198 PSAAAAGTATSP
+1198 
-1210 AAPSPVPTAAPQ
+1210 
-1222 AGPPQA
+1222 AGPSRA

>member
-81 LARAVDDGAGGPAG
+81 LARAVDDGAGGSAG

-110 ADGGT
+110 ADV
-115 GTEAADAGAGDGAGP
+115 DAGNGP
-130 RESPRRLLARL
+130 RDSPRRLLARL

-161 PVGEDA
+161 PIGEDA

-200 ALAPAR
+200 ALAPAH

-219 LSAAVTEALGR
+219 LRAAVTGALGR
-230 PAAGDDPDSAPDGG
+230 PAAGDGPGSEGGPGDAGGGADGAGATPDGPGAGPDNG

-348 EGRQVPEE
+348 EGRRVPEE

-500 GRGDRSLRVRP
+500 GRGDQTLRVRP

-575 ALNDPDTLREAFRA
+575 ALSDPDTLREAFRA

-826 VIARRDGA
+826 VIARRDGV

-884 ADGRAAVDAAAGAPE
+884 ATG
-899 AAGTMTVGAASE
+899 ASE
-911 SAAEAAAAEAEEVA
+911 TAAEAAAAEAEEVA

-999 PLRWPR
+999 PLRRPR

-1034 ALHLKLGPGGLSDVE
+1034 ARHLKLGPGGLSDVE

-1090 RLTASW
+1090 RLTAAW

-1174 AAAGAVTAP
+1174 ATAGAATAP
-1183 SPPVAAAP
+1183 SPPSAAPSPPSVSVAAAP
-1191 PTAATLS
+1191 P
-1198 PSAAAAGTATSP
+1198 
-1210 AAPSPVPTAAPQ
+1210 
-1222 AGPPQA
+1222 AGPSRA

-1240 TGPATSDGASPGR
+1240 TGPATSDGTSPGR

-1259 SAPTPPSAPGRTPP
+1259 SAPTPPSAPGRTLP
-1273 SAPGQALPAP
+1273 SAP

>member
-1 MVDPAPTPPLGGRRP
+1 M
-16 RSLRSRLLAAGVSDS
+16 
-31 GRALA
+31 
-36 CLGDPALTRLLPP
+36 
-49 AGADDPG
+49 
-56 APAHALAGALA
+56 AHALAGALA

-81 LARAVDDGAGGPAG
+81 LARAVDA
-95 AGTEAD
+95 
-101 NGDAGTGNT
+101 
-110 ADGGT
+110 
-115 GTEAADAGAGDGAGP
+115 GAGP
-130 RESPRRLLARL
+130 RDSSRRLLARL

-161 PVGEDA
+161 PIGEDA

-219 LSAAVTEALGR
+219 LRAAVTGALGR
-230 PAAGDDPDSAPDGG
+230 PAAEGGLGSEDGPGSEGGPGDAGGGADGAGDGPDGPDSGPDNG

-271 VADDLTSPDPYQ
+271 VADDLTSPDPHQ

-310 VGPPARDAALAV
+310 VGPPARDTALAV

-463 RVERASEPRNGQDR
+463 RVERASEPRNGWDR

-884 ADGRAAVDAAAGAPE
+884 TTG
-899 AAGTMTVGAASE
+899 ASE
-911 SAAEAAAAEAEEVA
+911 TAAEAAAAEAEEVA

-999 PLRWPR
+999 PLRRPR

-1062 HPGLRTTSTIGALE
+1062 RPGLRTTSTIGALE

-1090 RLTASW
+1090 RLTAAW

-1174 AAAGAVTAP
+1174 AAAGAATAP
-1183 SPPVAAAP
+1183 SPSSAAAP
-1191 PTAATLS
+1191 P
-1198 PSAAAAGTATSP
+1198 PGTSV
-1210 AAPSPVPTAAPQ
+1210 AAPP
-1222 AGPPQA
+1222 AGPPRGA
-1228 AVRRGSGSPPGG
+1228 AVRRGSGSSSGG
-1240 TGPATSDGASPGR
+1240 TGPAAPDGTPPGR

-1273 SAPGQALPAP
+1273 SAPGQALPAAP

>member
-81 LARAVDDGAGGPAG
+81 LARAVDDGAGGSAG
-95 AGTEAD
+95 ADAGVGAG

-115 GTEAADAGAGDGAGP
+115 GTEAADAEP

-219 LSAAVTEALGR
+219 LRAAVTGALGR
-230 PAAGDDPDSAPDGG
+230 PAAGDDPGSEGGPGDAGGGADGAGDGPDDPDSAPDGG

-310 VGPPARDAALAV
+310 VGPPARDTALAV

-840 PDERGRWA
+840 PDEEGRWA
-848 AARADHAII
+848 AARADHAVI

-884 ADGRAAVDAAAGAPE
+884 ADGRAAAG
-899 AAGTMTVGAASE
+899 VSE
-911 SAAEAAAAEAEEVA
+911 TAAEAAAAEAEEVA
-925 RTVVGLLAGARPH
+925 RTVVRLLAGARPH

-999 PLRWPR
+999 PLRRPR

-1034 ALHLKLGPGGLSDVE
+1034 ARHLKLGPGGLSDVE

-1090 RLTASW
+1090 RLTAAW

-1174 AAAGAVTAP
+1174 DTAGAATAP
-1183 SPPVAAAP
+1183 SPPSAAPPPPSASVAAAP
-1191 PTAATLS
+1191 P
-1198 PSAAAAGTATSP
+1198 
-1210 AAPSPVPTAAPQ
+1210 
-1222 AGPPQA
+1222 AGPPRTA
-1228 AVRRGSGSPPGG
+1228 ARRGSGPPPGG

-1259 SAPTPPSAPGRTPP
+1259 SASTPPP
-1273 SAPGQALPAP
+1273 APGQALPVAP
-1283 ASPGGRRRRQNRGP
+1283 TSPGGRRRRQNRGP

>member
-81 LARAVDDGAGGPAG
+81 LARAVDDGPGGPAG
-95 AGTEAD
+95 T
-101 NGDAGTGNT
+101 
-110 ADGGT
+110 
-115 GTEAADAGAGDGAGP
+115 GDGAGP

-161 PVGEDA
+161 PIGEDA

-219 LSAAVTEALGR
+219 LRAAVTGALGR
-230 PAAGDDPDSAPDGG
+230 PAAEDAPGSEGGPGDAGGGADGAGDGPDDPGSAPAAG
-244 TGTADRDAVARAT
+244 TSTADRDVVARAT
-257 SALRTAYRNRLLGI
+257 SALRTAYRDRLLGI

-463 RVERASEPRNGQDR
+463 RVERASEPRNGRDR

-840 PDERGRWA
+840 PDEEGRWA

-884 ADGRAAVDAAAGAPE
+884 ADGRAAV
-899 AAGTMTVGAASE
+899 GAASE
-911 SAAEAAAAEAEEVA
+911 TAAEAAAAEAEEVA

-1062 HPGLRTTSTIGALE
+1062 RPGLRTTSTIGALE
-1076 AAARDGLIDAEDAR
+1076 AAARDGLIDADDAR
-1090 RLTASW
+1090 RLVAAW

-1110 GRDGGARIDLLPSD
+1110 GRDGGARIDILPSD

-1174 AAAGAVTAP
+1174 TAPGAATAP
-1183 SPPVAAAP
+1183 SPP
-1191 PTAATLS
+1191 S
-1198 PSAAAAGTATSP
+1198 
-1210 AAPSPVPTAAPQ
+1210 AAPSPPSASVAAPQ
-1222 AGPPQA
+1222 AGPPRGA
-1228 AVRRGSGSPPGG
+1228 AVRRGSGSSSGG
-1240 TGPATSDGASPGR
+1240 TGPATSDGTSPGR
-1253 PTPKPA
+1253 STPKPA
-1259 SAPTPPSAPGRTPP
+1259 SVPTPPSAPGRTPP
-1273 SAPGQALPAP
+1273 SAPGQALPTP

>member
-49 AGADDPG
+49 GGADDPG

-81 LARAVDDGAGGPAG
+81 LARAVDV
-95 AGTEAD
+95 
-101 NGDAGTGNT
+101 GD
-110 ADGGT
+110 
-115 GTEAADAGAGDGAGP
+115 GP

-219 LSAAVTEALGR
+219 LRAAVTGALGR
-230 PAAGDDPDSAPDGG
+230 PAAEDGPGSEGGSGDAGGGADGAGDGPDDPDSAPDGG
-244 TGTADRDAVARAT
+244 TGAADRDAVARAT
-257 SALRTAYRNRLLGI
+257 SALRTAYRDRLLGI

-310 VGPPARDAALAV
+310 VGPPAHNTALAV

-348 EGRQVPEE
+348 EGRRVPEE

-463 RVERASEPRNGQDR
+463 RVERASEPRDGRDW

-500 GRGDRSLRVRP
+500 GRGDQTLRVRP

-629 AAVGYRDPAGAMHHI
+629 AAAGYRDPAGAMHHI

-792 ADSLDGLDPAR
+792 ADSLDGLDSAR

-884 ADGRAAVDAAAGAPE
+884 E
-899 AAGTMTVGAASE
+899 ASE
-911 SAAEAAAAEAEEVA
+911 TAAEAAAAEAEEVA
-925 RTVVGLLAGARPH
+925 RTVVRLLAGARPH

-999 PLRWPR
+999 SLRWPR
-1005 EGLEPQALREIRRLK
+1005 EGLESQALREIRRLK

-1034 ALHLKLGPGGLSDVE
+1034 ARHLKLGPGGLSDVE

-1090 RLTASW
+1090 RLTAAW

-1110 GRDGGARIDLLPSD
+1110 GRDGGARIDILPSD

-1222 AGPPQA
+1222 AGPPRA
-1228 AVRRGSGSPPGG
+1228 AVRRGSGAPPGG

>member
-81 LARAVDDGAGGPAG
+81 LARAVDDGPGGPAG
-95 AGTEAD
+95 ARTEAD

-110 ADGGT
+110 ADVGT
-115 GTEAADAGAGDGAGP
+115 GTEAAGAGAGAGP

-230 PAAGDDPDSAPDGG
+230 PAAG
-244 TGTADRDAVARAT
+244 TGTADRDAVVRAT

-310 VGPPARDAALAV
+310 VGPSARDAALAV

-348 EGRQVPEE
+348 EGRRVPEE

-463 RVERASEPRNGQDR
+463 RVERASEPRDGQDR

-857 AMGRLGGAETGFASD
+857 AMGRLGGAETSFASD

-884 ADGRAAVDAAAGAPE
+884 ATG
-899 AAGTMTVGAASE
+899 ASE
-911 SAAEAAAAEAEEVA
+911 TAAEAAAAEAEEVA

-1034 ALHLKLGPGGLSDVE
+1034 ARHLKLGPGGLSDVE
-1049 WVAQILQLSHAGT
+1049 WVAQILQLSHAGI

-1090 RLTASW
+1090 RLTAAW

-1146 DLYRKTARHA
+1146 DIYRKTARHA

-1169 AAGGS
+1169 ATGGS
-1174 AAAGAVTAP
+1174 AAAGAATAP
-1183 SPPVAAAP
+1183 SPPSAAP
-1191 PTAATLS
+1191 PPPGAS
-1198 PSAAAAGTATSP
+1198 
-1210 AAPSPVPTAAPQ
+1210 VAAPQ
-1222 AGPPQA
+1222 AGPPGTA
-1228 AVRRGSGSPPGG
+1228 ARRGSGPPPGG
-1240 TGPATSDGASPGR
+1240 TGPATSDGTSPGR

-1259 SAPTPPSAPGRTPP
+1259 LAPTPPSAPGRTPP
-1273 SAPGQALPAP
+1273 SAPGQALPAAP

>member
-31 GRALA
+31 DRALA

-81 LARAVDDGAGGPAG
+81 LARAVDA
-95 AGTEAD
+95 
-101 NGDAGTGNT
+101 
-110 ADGGT
+110 
-115 GTEAADAGAGDGAGP
+115 GAGP

-188 GDFLAAHPEGLA
+188 GDFLVAHPEGLA

-219 LSAAVTEALGR
+219 LRTAVTEALGR
-230 PAAGDDPDSAPDGG
+230 PAAEGGPGSEGGSGDTGGGADGAGDGPDGG
-244 TGTADRDAVARAT
+244 TSTADRDAVARAT
-257 SALRTAYRNRLLGI
+257 SALRTAYRDRLLGI

-310 VGPPARDAALAV
+310 VGPSARDTALAV

-348 EGRQVPEE
+348 EGRQIPEE

-463 RVERASEPRNGQDR
+463 RVERASEPRDGQDR

-500 GRGDRSLRVRP
+500 GRGDQTLRVRP

-834 RALADG
+834 RALVDG

-884 ADGRAAVDAAAGAPE
+884 ADGRAAVDATAGA
-899 AAGTMTVGAASE
+899 SE
-911 SAAEAAAAEAEEVA
+911 TAAEAAAAEAEEVA

-1076 AAARDGLIDAEDAR
+1076 AAARDGLIDADDAR
-1090 RLTASW
+1090 RLIAAW

-1169 AAGGS
+1169 AAGGR
-1174 AAAGAVTAP
+1174 AAAGAATAS
-1183 SPPVAAAP
+1183 SPPVAAASP
-1191 PTAATLS
+1191 PGAS
-1198 PSAAAAGTATSP
+1198 VAAAP
-1210 AAPSPVPTAAPQ
+1210 P
-1222 AGPPQA
+1222 AGPSRA
-1228 AVRRGSGSPPGG
+1228 AVRRGSGPPPGG

>member
-31 GRALA
+31 DRALA

-49 AGADDPG
+49 APADDPG
-56 APAHALAGALA
+56 TPAHALAGALA

-81 LARAVDDGAGGPAG
+81 LARAVDAGAGGSAGAGG
-95 AGTEAD
+95 AGTETD

-115 GTEAADAGAGDGAGP
+115 GTETADAGAGDGAGP
-130 RESPRRLLARL
+130 RDSPRRLLARL

-161 PVGEDA
+161 PVGEDT

-219 LSAAVTEALGR
+219 LRAAVTGALGR
-230 PAAGDDPDSAPDGG
+230 PATEDGPGSEGDPGNAGGGADGAGATPDGPDSGPDGG

-257 SALRTAYRNRLLGI
+257 SALRTAYRDRLLGI

-348 EGRQVPEE
+348 EGRRVPEE

-500 GRGDRSLRVRP
+500 GRGDQTLRVRP

-872 ADLLFVHRPRGG
+872 ADLLFVHRSRGG
-884 ADGRAAVDAAAGAPE
+884 E
-899 AAGTMTVGAASE
+899 ASE
-911 SAAEAAAAEAEEVA
+911 TAAEAAAAEAEEVA

-999 PLRWPR
+999 PLRRPR

-1034 ALHLKLGPGGLSDVE
+1034 ARHLKLGPGGLSDVE

-1076 AAARDGLIDAEDAR
+1076 AAARDGLIGADDAR
-1090 RLTASW
+1090 RLTAAW

-1110 GRDGGARIDLLPSD
+1110 GRDGGARIDVLPSD

-1156 RLVAERILFGGAG
+1156 RLVAERILFGRAG
-1169 AAGGS
+1169 DAEGS
-1174 AAAGAVTAP
+1174 
-1183 SPPVAAAP
+1183 
-1191 PTAATLS
+1191 
-1198 PSAAAAGTATSP
+1198 AAAGTAT
-1210 AAPSPVPTAAPQ
+1210 APSPPSAALPPGASVAAAPPV
-1222 AGPPQA
+1222 GPPRGA
-1228 AVRRGSGSPPGG
+1228 SRRGSGSPPGG

-1259 SAPTPPSAPGRTPP
+1259 SAPTPPSAPG
-1273 SAPGQALPAP
+1273 QALPAP